1 MSPRVISVLFVN
13 PFEIFES
20 LHVVIVNLRVVF
32 VTGREV
38 FVNLRVVFDC
48 HSSEYFG
55 KKLSI

>member
-1 MSPRVISVLFVN
+1 MISVLFVN
-13 PFEIFES
+13 PFEIFER